1 MGTDIEVLAVENC
14 ILEKHEQD
22 PGLKTR
28 YETKF
33 DLD

>member
-1 MGTDIEVLAVENC
+1 MGTEIEVLAVENC

-22 PGLKTR
+22 PSLKTR